1 MKNRTYC
8 KKIGGFIII
17 IDYNGCKEVVMQDIK
32 ESRKIINEV
41 DEQMARLFE
50 QRMQACEQIALYKKE
65 NGLSVRDSEREEQ
78 VVANNAK
85 LIQNPALVPYYKD
98 FIRSTMDVSCHYQA
112 SFMRKMRVA
121 YCGTK
126 GAFAHIAAKRM
137 YPDAEY
143 IAFSNFRDAYDAT
156 QKGNCDC
163 SVLPLENS
171 YAGEV
176 GEVMDL
182 IFSGDLHV
190 NQVVDVAIAHN
201 LIAKEG
207 AQIEDIKIVVSH
219 PQALAQCEEYIK
231 KHGFETRAY
240 SNTALAAKYV
250 AEAQDASVA
259 ALASDETARIF
270 SLSIVQSHVNDNPN
284 NTTRFAA
291 FSRAENVPV
300 SIGKREDENFILAF
314 TVQNESGALAS
325 ALNIIGAH
333 NFNMRTLRSRPMKDL
348 QWNYYFY
355 IEAEG
360 NVRTEN
366 GRDML
371 QELSALCAK
380 LKLVGSYFAD
390 NVR

>member
-1 MKNRTYC
+1 
-8 KKIGGFIII
+8 
-17 IDYNGCKEVVMQDIK
+17 MQDIK

-121 YCGTK
+121 YCGTE

-143 IAFSNFRDAYDAT
+143 IAFSNFQDAYDAT
-156 QKGNCDC
+156 QKGDCDC

-207 AQIEDIKIVVSH
+207 AQIEDIKTVLSH

-231 KHGFETRAY
+231 
-240 SNTALAAKYV
+240 NTDLKR
-250 AEAQDASVA
+250 E
-259 ALASDETARIF
+259 RIPTP
-270 SLSIVQSHVNDNPN
+270 LLPQ
-284 NTTRFAA
+284 NTLQRRKTHRLPRLRRMKRQG
-291 FSRAENVPV
+291 FSRFRSCNRTSTTIQTTPLV
-300 SIGKREDENFILAF
+300 SRRFQER
-314 TVQNESGALAS
+314 
-325 ALNIIGAH
+325 
-333 NFNMRTLRSRPMKDL
+333 RTYP
-348 QWNYYFY
+348 
-355 IEAEG
+355 
-360 NVRTEN
+360 
-366 GRDML
+366 
-371 QELSALCAK
+371 CP
-380 LKLVGSYFAD
+380 
-390 NVR
+390 

>member
-1 MKNRTYC
+1 
-8 KKIGGFIII
+8 
-17 IDYNGCKEVVMQDIK
+17 MQDIK

-143 IAFSNFRDAYDAT
+143 IAFSNFQDAYDAT
-156 QKGNCDC
+156 QKGDCDC

-259 ALASDETARIF
+259 ALASD
-270 SLSIVQSHVNDNPN
+270 
-284 NTTRFAA
+284 
-291 FSRAENVPV
+291 
-300 SIGKREDENFILAF
+300 
-314 TVQNESGALAS
+314 
-325 ALNIIGAH
+325 
-333 NFNMRTLRSRPMKDL
+333 
-348 QWNYYFY
+348 
-355 IEAEG
+355 
-360 NVRTEN
+360 
-366 GRDML
+366 
-371 QELSALCAK
+371 
-380 LKLVGSYFAD
+380 
-390 NVR
+390 